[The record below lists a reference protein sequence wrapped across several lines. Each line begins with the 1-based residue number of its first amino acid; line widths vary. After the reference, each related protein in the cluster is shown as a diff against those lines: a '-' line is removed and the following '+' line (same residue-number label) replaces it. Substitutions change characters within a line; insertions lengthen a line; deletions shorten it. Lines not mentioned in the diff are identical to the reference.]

1 MKKNQ
6 NLIILGFF
14 FIFTSFCCNC
24 VRANDRGPNILLLT
38 IDACRPDHLGCY
50 GYKRNTTPNIDKL
63 ANEGALFINAFSQSA
78 WTTPGMISIFTSLY
92 PFKHNVDARG
102 KTLSPSI
109 VTLPE
114 VLREN
119 GYSTQVFPR
128 FIDIPNYW
136 NLGFEAINKDEY
148 TENRNDELIEL
159 IEKQK
164 ARTFFIWYHYNGVH
178 LPYNP
183 LESYADK
190 FLTDSDKKMISES
203 KGIQLVKNKVVI
215 KHGSVDF
222 REEDKR
228 PVRALYDGQLSQLD
242 DYVGRLIEKMKGWK
256 ILDSTIIII
265 TADHGEELLEHG
277 FIGHA
282 STSLNAQLYEEIIRI
297 PLIIRYPKKIHAR
310 IISHISQ
317 QVDIMPTILDLI
329 SLPVPSGLQG
339 NSLLPLLNGS
349 YIEIS
354 KDVYCETN
362 KGGYQSTKEMQEC
375 KIRCIRTKRWKLIC
389 TSSDDMDS
397 YELYDLENDPKEKSN
412 IIKERPKIAE
422 TLKIKLKH
430 QLAQKRN
437 ESKLASE
444 KKD

>member
-6 NLIILGFF
+6 NLIILGSF
-14 FIFTSFCCNC
+14 FILTYFCCNC
-24 VRANDRGPNILLLT
+24 ANANDREPNILLLT

-114 VLREN
+114 VLKEN

-148 TENRNDELIEL
+148 TENKNDELIEL

-164 ARTFFIWYHYNGVH
+164 DRTFFIWYHYNGVH

-190 FLTDSDKKMISES
+190 FLTDSDKKIIAES
-203 KGIQLVKNKVVI
+203 KGIQLVKNKVII

-228 PVRALYDGQLSQLD
+228 PVRALYDGQLKQLD
-242 DYVGRLIEKMKGWK
+242 DYVGRLIEKMKGWN

-282 STSLNAQLYEEIIRI
+282 STSLKAQLYEEIIRI
-297 PLIIRYPKKIHAR
+297 PLIIRYPKKIR
-310 IISHISQ
+310 PKIISHISQ

-329 SLPVPSGLQG
+329 SLPVPSGLQEA
-339 NSLLPLLNGS
+339 SVLPLLNGS
-349 YIEIS
+349 HSEIS
-354 KDVYCETN
+354 EDVYCETN
-362 KGGYQSTKEMQEC
+362 KGGYQSTKEMQEY

-389 TSSDDMDS
+389 ISSKDIDS
-397 YELYDLENDPKEKSN
+397 YELYDLQNDPDETENVAKKRSN
-412 IIKERPKIAE
+412 VTISHKNKLQNKLM
-422 TLKIKLKH
+422 LKLM
-430 QLAQKRN
+430 N
-437 ESKLASE
+437 
-444 KKD
+444 